1 MYEIYLY
8 ILFANIYLLYILLFT
23 NHYLPITIMY
33 SLADYDYVLP
43 PGHIAHTAV
52 SPHHDARIMLLH
64 SGVYVGESQY
74 IYLPDIIPTDRVI
87 YFNNSK
93 VLRSRIPLKNTP
105 IYTIDST

>member
-1 MYEIYLY
+1 MQQHIGR
-8 ILFANIYLLYILLFT
+8 ILVGRICCIFIIHNFSF
-23 NHYLPITIMY
+23 ITIMY

-64 SGVYVGESQY
+64 SGVYTGESQY
-74 IYLPDIIPTDRVI
+74 IHLPDIIPTDRVI

-105 IYTIDST
+105 IYTIDNT